1 MIDNSTMEDLQIY
14 YKYTAAT
21 DATTWPKSAVALMQ
35 WPESAKQQA
44 HFKLPKVALV
54 HDQPGIS
61 VGFIKLAFSAPVA
74 PATSKV
80 SDFMV
85 SPSLPVSSTNSRSSF
100 NGTTTSSS
108 SSDAA
113 LSTTKGKDT
122 CAGKS
127 ISSSRSGGLRTKINS
142 VKTRCKFKKKSLFLV
157 HGITSRVNYR

>member
-1 MIDNSTMEDLQIY
+1 MVDNSKMEDLQIY

-54 HDQPGIS
+54 HDHPGIP
-61 VGFIKLAFSAPVA
+61 VGFIKLASSAPVA

-85 SPSLPVSSTNSRSSF
+85 SPSLPGSSTTPRPSV
-100 NGTTTSSS
+100 NGTTSSSS

-113 LSTTKGKDT
+113 LSTTNGKDT

-127 ISSSRSGGLRTKINS
+127 IRSSRSGQFRTKINS
-142 VKTRCKFKKKSLFLV
+142 VKTRCKFKKKPFFSAWNHF
-157 HGITSRVNYR
+157 